1 MSTPDSFSALQG
13 HNFMSL
19 TTFRK
24 TGVGVATPVWFV
36 DVGGKLYVLTGLT
49 SGKIKRIRNNPCVTV
64 APSSYNGK
72 VLGQPVDARAR
83 ILPPEDFDMVNCAL
97 NRKYGW
103 QKRLFELTRV
113 FRRSSEEPV
122 CLEITLP

>member
-1 MSTPDSFSALQG
+1 MSTPSSFSALQG

-24 TGVGVATPVWFV
+24 TGVGVPTPVWFV
-36 DVGGKLYVLTGLT
+36 DVDGKLYVLTGLT

-72 VLGQPVDARAR
+72 VLGQAVEARVR
-83 ILPPEDFDMVNCAL
+83 ILPREDFDRVNRAL

-103 QKRLFELTRV
+103 QKRLFELTRI
-113 FRRSSEEPV
+113 FRQSSEEPA